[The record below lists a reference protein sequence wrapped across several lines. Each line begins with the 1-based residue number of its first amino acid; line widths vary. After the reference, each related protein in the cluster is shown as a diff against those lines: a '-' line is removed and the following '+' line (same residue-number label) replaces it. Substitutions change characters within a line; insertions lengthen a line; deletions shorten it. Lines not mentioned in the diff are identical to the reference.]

1 MKSESTKRRPG
12 RPSAFQDWMAPY
24 AEVLYEFGATNADV
38 ARAFEVQES
47 TVYAWIEAH
56 PEFSEALKTKVM
68 ADERVVRSLYDRATG
83 YVAPDGSHIPAH
95 PTAIIFWLKNR
106 QAAKWR
112 DKTEVQT
119 QIATD
124 NTDPQ
129 MVLNQLVTIA
139 TQFPTLNPVIR
150 KMAIELLQRIPD
162 LGMSH

>member
-1 MKSESTKRRPG
+1 MSSNPTKRRPG

-38 ARAFEVQES
+38 ARAFKVQES

-56 PEFSEALKTKVM
+56 PEFSEAIKTKAM
-68 ADERVVRSLYDRATG
+68 ADERVVRSLYERATG

-119 QIATD
+119 QIATN

-129 MVLNQLVTIA
+129 TVLNQLVTMA

-150 KMAIELLQRIPD
+150 NIAMELLERIPD
-162 LGMSH
+162 LETCH